1 MTNTERILAIA
12 RKEIGTRENPAGSCN
27 VKYNTWYYGTPV
39 SNPKLWW
46 CVVFVQWV
54 YEQAGLTLPHLTASC
69 SSLLSWYKAY
79 EPECIVK
86 KPVPGDLVIFDWPN
100 TNAKTDHIG
109 IVEYCKGNELIT
121 IEGNTGIGGSKE
133 SNGGQVMRRN
143 RNKKYVV
150 AYIRPRQLEDDMD
163 INKFIA
169 ELTPEQAY
177 KIYTMATDYMQRLP
191 LPVNWNAKEQLAKA
205 VKDGITDGTRPMC
218 PASRLEVALMADRV
232 KEAHK

>member
-1 MTNTERILAIA
+1 MTNTERILSIA
-12 RKEIGTRENPAGSCN
+12 RKEIGTHDDGHGK
-27 VKYNTWYYGTPV
+27 VKYNTWYYGHPV
-39 SNPKLWW
+39 SGNGFAW

-54 YEQAGLTLPHLTASC
+54 FEQAGLTLPHLTASC

-79 EPECIVK
+79 EPDCVVK
-86 KPVPGDLVIFDWPN
+86 RPAPGDLVIFDWPN

-109 IVEYCKGNELIT
+109 IVESVRGSELVT
-121 IEGNTGIGGSKE
+121 IEGNTGIGGKNE

-218 PASRLEVALMADRV
+218 PASRLEVALMCDRAKGV
-232 KEAHK
+232 GK